1 MSSESHN
8 TRLGGMKQELHDFK
22 NEFSNQLYDLSN
34 SLNEKFDSLYK
45 LLGESDGKIKAN
57 INGIVTESVMS
68 VKDSIIEV
76 LKAENLKLKS
86 RVDFLEEKIVDL
98 YISRNTLDQ
107 YTRRNNIEIQ
117 RITAT
122 VSEDHL

>member
-86 RVDFLEEKIVDL
+86 RVDFLEEKIVEL